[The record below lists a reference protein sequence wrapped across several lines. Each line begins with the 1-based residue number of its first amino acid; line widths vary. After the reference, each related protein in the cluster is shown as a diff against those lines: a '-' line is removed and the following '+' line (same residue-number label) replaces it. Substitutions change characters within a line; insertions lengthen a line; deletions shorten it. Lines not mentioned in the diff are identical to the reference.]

1 MQLCS
6 SSPPR
11 SVWWYLHTL
20 GVVVLADDTVDLP
33 GGEISN
39 PARTWV
45 LSSAVWNTLGV
56 VYKVALAGDTVVLPG
71 GEVSSPAR
79 TWVLS
84 SADWNTTTN
93 KISGR
98 VVMTETAALSAI
110 NAGTLQIGTYDPT
123 SLPLS
128 IVKNPTTV
136 QPVHDSSANT
146 LTWEFTD
153 FQIPAGERYAGVFVS
168 GGSYLRG
175 GASPVTAPI
184 DVAIA
189 FAHDDW

>member
-1 MQLCS
+1 MAKIIKSHPIAALFVIAS
-6 SSPPR
+6 
-11 SVWWYLHTL
+11 TL
-20 GVVVLADDTVDLP
+20 GVVVLADDTVVLP
-33 GGEISN
+33 GGEII
-39 PARTWV
+39 T
-45 LSSAVWNTLGV
+45 
-56 VYKVALAGDTVVLPG
+56 PG
-71 GEVSSPAR
+71 R

-128 IVKNPTTV
+128 IVKNSTTV
-136 QPVHDSSANT
+136 QPVHDGSTNT
-146 LTWEFTD
+146 LTWDFTD

-168 GGSYLRG
+168 GGSYVR
-175 GASPVTAPI
+175 AQVPPVTVSL